1 MVYKGYK
8 IQKEGFTLE
17 ITKIEK
23 ITDDIESINYVVKK
37 GNDEITDGFIFVT
50 KNDNKDAK
58 LKEVFDSIVRAIK
71 RVS

>member
-8 IQKEGFTLE
+8 IQKDGFTLE